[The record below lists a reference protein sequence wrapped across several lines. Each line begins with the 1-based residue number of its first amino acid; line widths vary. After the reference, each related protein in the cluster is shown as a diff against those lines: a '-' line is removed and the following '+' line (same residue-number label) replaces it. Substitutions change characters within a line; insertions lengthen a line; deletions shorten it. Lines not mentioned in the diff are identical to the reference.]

1 MKAKGSCCLFQDW
14 HHTCWMYSITT
25 VRVII
30 PSSGTGMYA
39 DTIAFGD
46 AKVDIPLFRCCAYS
60 VCMGSGGAEAKA
72 AADYVTGDVDKDGL
86 FQAFRYL
93 GLMEPSRRVYGNL

>member
-1 MKAKGSCCLFQDW
+1 MIRYDPFGAGEIALFGDLGVKNITKAHAVEVLLKHLGADRS
-14 HHTCWMYSITT
+14 
-25 VRVII
+25 
-30 PSSGTGMYA
+30 

-60 VCMGSGGAEAKA
+60 SGGAEAKA

-93 GLMEPSRRVYGNL
+93 GLMESSRCVHGNL